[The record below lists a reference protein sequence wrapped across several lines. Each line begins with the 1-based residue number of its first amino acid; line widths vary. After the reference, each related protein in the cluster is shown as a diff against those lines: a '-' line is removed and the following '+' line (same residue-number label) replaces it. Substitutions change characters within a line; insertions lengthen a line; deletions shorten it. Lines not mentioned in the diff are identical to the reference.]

1 MNLVV
6 DSSVIIKWFVRK
18 DEHDRQQALLLKDHF
33 LQGRYALIV
42 PDLILYEVSNVL
54 RNRKEVKQGNV
65 ERMIKL
71 LFTYPFRITWPANTL
86 LIKASQIA
94 YNHKLSVYD
103 AVYLALAKEIG
114 CPFVTADKKLL
125 IKEDNLDVYLL
136 KDLKN
141 DTRQY

>member
-1 MNLVV
+1 MNLVA

-18 DEHDRQQALLLKDHF
+18 NEHDRKQALLLKDHF

-65 ERMIKL
+65 EKMIKL
-71 LFTYPFRITWPANTL
+71 LFTYPFRITWPANIL

-94 YNHKLSVYD
+94 YSHNLSVYD

-114 CPFVTADKKLL
+114 CPFVTADKKLQ
-125 IKEDNLDVYLL
+125 IRQEGINVCLL
-136 KDLKN
+136 KDFKSDSN
-141 DTRQY
+141 

>member
-1 MNLVV
+1 MNLVA

-18 DEHDRQQALLLKDHF
+18 NEHDRKQALLLKDHF

-54 RNRKEVKQGNV
+54 RNQKEVKQGNV
-65 ERMIKL
+65 EKMIKL
-71 LFTYPFRITWPANTL
+71 LFTYPFRITWPANIL

-94 YNHKLSVYD
+94 YSHNLSVYD

-114 CPFVTADKKLL
+114 CPFVTADKKLQ
-125 IKEDNLDVYLL
+125 IRQEGINVCLL
-136 KDLKN
+136 KDFKSDSN
-141 DTRQY
+141 